1 MNILNWGLLLLRVYI
16 PCGLGGGQG
25 GGECQRD
32 RGLRHNVFRPMDFL
46 RMKTK
51 EREYVSNDGKNII
64 FIMSLGTT
72 SKDDVG
78 GLKDLVDHRTEVIDI
93 LGHVIID

>member
-1 MNILNWGLLLLRVYI
+1 
-16 PCGLGGGQG
+16 
-25 GGECQRD
+25 
-32 RGLRHNVFRPMDFL
+32 
-46 RMKTK
+46 MKTK